1 MGGEKR
7 GGILPESPSGR
18 HFGTLLKSRPMP
30 FVAAPLAPTD
40 LAWRV
45 IGLVNLY
52 RLLIPPAVYG
62 LYAFGGTQSSFG
74 TVHSELFVWTCVVYF
89 AAGVTIVIAGRRLMP
104 NLRATTFVHATV
116 DALAI
121 SLLMYS
127 SGGVASSLG
136 ILFVVPVGAMALLA
150 DSRDAFVLAA
160 LAALA
165 LLVQQVAGDLT
176 GTTGTS
182 EYTPTGIL
190 GGIVFLVALLAW
202 PVARRLRDTE
212 ATVRR
217 QLIDLANL
225 AQLSQYIVQHLRESI
240 VVVDHESR
248 IRLINESAAKLLGDS
263 RAYPGALLGEASPQL
278 LYLLETWRARTTTPT
293 APSHTFVS
301 DDGGHVIQPHFAT
314 LGGSEPAPVIVFLED
329 TELLAEKI
337 QQSKLAG
344 LGRLSASIAHE
355 IRNPVGAMS
364 HAAQLL
370 AESPS
375 LSDEDKRLTEIVR
388 ANGERVR
395 QIIENVMSMA
405 RREGSRPERLILA
418 SWLTGFRDEFCATM
432 QFDPARLNIS
442 SLLGDVEIQVDPSQ
456 LRQIVWNLCENAIKY
471 GTSEGAKEVELR
483 VGRLASTARPFLEVA
498 DRGPGIPSQHRERI
512 FEPFFTGNERG
523 TGLGLF
529 LSRELAQTNGATL
542 LYEPRTSGGSLFRL
556 VFRDPERWVA

>member
-1 MGGEKR
+1 
-7 GGILPESPSGR
+7 
-18 HFGTLLKSRPMP
+18 MP
-30 FVAAPLAPTD
+30 LVAAVPPAPTD

-52 RLLIPPAVYG
+52 RLLVPPSVYALFFFAG
-62 LYAFGGTQSSFG
+62 
-74 TVHSELFVWTCVVYF
+74 SESATLGSVNPQLFLWTCVTYF
-89 AAGVTIVIAGRRLMP
+89 GTGIALVAGGRRLLP
-104 NLRATTFVHATV
+104 NLRATTFVHAMV
-116 DALAI
+116 DAVFI

-127 SGGVASSLG
+127 SGGVSSGLG

-150 DSRDAFVLAA
+150 DSRDAFLLAA
-160 LAALA
+160 LATLA
-165 LLVQQVAGDLT
+165 LFAQQIASHLLRHAQTYDYPSV
-176 GTTGTS
+176 
-182 EYTPTGIL
+182 GIL

-217 QLIDLANL
+217 QQVDLANL
-225 AQLSQYIVQHLRESI
+225 AQLSQYIVQNLRESI
-240 VVVDHESR
+240 VVVDHENR
-248 IRLINESAAKLLGDS
+248 IRLINESAATLLGDRS
-263 RAYPGALLGEASPQL
+263 AYPGALLGEASPQL
-278 LYLLETWRARTTTPT
+278 LYLLETWRQRTASPPTP
-293 APSHTFVS
+293 SQTFVAA
-301 DDGGHVIQPHFAT
+301 DGGHVVQPHFAS
-314 LGGSEPAPVIVFLED
+314 LGGSDPAPVIAFLED
-329 TELLAEKI
+329 TELLAAKI

-370 AESPS
+370 AESTN
-375 LSDEDKRLTEIVR
+375 LSAEDKRLTEIVR
-388 ANGERVR
+388 TNGDRVR

-405 RREGSRPERLILA
+405 RRENSRPERVMLAPWLA
-418 SWLTGFRDEFCATM
+418 SFREEFSATM
-432 QFDPARLNIS
+432 QIKPERLAIS

-456 LRQIVWNLCENAIKY
+456 LRQIVWNLCENAVKY
-471 GTSEGAKEVELR
+471 GSLPDADVIELR
-483 VGRLASTARPFLEVA
+483 VGRMASTARPFLEVA
-498 DRGPGIPSQHRERI
+498 DRGPGIAVQHREKI

-529 LSRELAQTNGATL
+529 LARELAQTNGATL